1 MLRKNLIFTGLLMA
15 ALFSAPSHAQ
25 GIPPSQSAPPSSALT
40 QIEGEATNWLQALIR
55 INTTNPPGNEL
66 IAAKYIASIL
76 DKEEIQ
82 SEVIETTP
90 GRGFLVARL
99 SSSPMPDFSKA
110 LLLVAHLDV
119 VGVDRSKWT
128 VDPFGGVINGSYLYG
143 RGAIDD
149 KGMLASNLAAFIELK
164 RTNARLNRDVIFL
177 AEGDEEDGGQ
187 QGMQIAVDKYW
198 DKIAAGFALNEGGR
212 VVMKDNQV
220 KYVGVQTS
228 EKLAEKVDVIAT
240 GTSGHASMPLKDNPI
255 AHLSAAIAKIA
266 AYEPP
271 AQFDSV
277 TRAYFQ
283 AIAPTQDEE
292 TAKWIRVLETPDRG
306 DHAARIIA
314 DDNPQWNAM
323 IHDTISPTMLEAGVR
338 NNVIPAQAKAV
349 LDIRLLPGNQ
359 LTPLLAKLQ
368 ELVDDPAIRFVPES
382 NTNEPAPSSSLTS
395 DLYTSITRVASREFP
410 GAPVAPYLST
420 GATDSSFLRVRNVQC
435 YGLLPFPITQED
447 AEKMHGDNERI
458 NIDSFRKGVEF
469 LYNIVSDFAVQK

>member
-1 MLRKNLIFTGLLMA
+1 MLRKKLIFIGGLFMA
-15 ALFSAPSHAQ
+15 ALAAASLQAQ
-25 GIPPSQSAPPSSALT
+25 GVPSQFTPPSTALT
-40 QIEGEATNWLQALIR
+40 QIEGEATNWLQELIR

-66 IAAKYIASIL
+66 IAAKYIATIL
-76 DKEEIQ
+76 DKEGIH

-90 GRGFLVARL
+90 GRGFVVARL
-99 SSSPMPDFSKA
+99 SSSPIPDSSKA

-128 VDPFGGVINGSYLYG
+128 VAPFDGIINGAYLYG
-143 RGAIDD
+143 RGAVDD

-164 RTNARLNRDVIFL
+164 RSNARLNRDVIFL
-177 AEGDEEDGGQ
+177 AEGDEEDGGK
-187 QGMQIAVDKYW
+187 QGMQAAVDKYW
-198 DKIAAGFALNEGGR
+198 DKIAAGFALNEGGH
-212 VVMKDNQV
+212 VIMKDGKVQ
-220 KYVGVQTS
+220 YVGVQTS
-228 EKLAEKVDVIAT
+228 EKLAENVDVIAN
-240 GTSGHASMPLKDNPI
+240 GSSGHASMPLKDNSV

-306 DHAARIIA
+306 DHAARIIS
-314 DDNPQWNAM
+314 DDSPLWNAM

-349 LDIRLLPGNQ
+349 LNIRLLPGNQ
-359 LTPLLAKLQ
+359 LTPLLGKLQ
-368 ELVDDPAIRFVPES
+368 QLVNDPAIRFEPEP
-382 NTNEPAPSSSLTS
+382 NNNEPAPASSLTS
-395 DLYTSITRVASREFP
+395 DLYNSITRVAGKEFP
-410 GAPVAPYLST
+410 GVPVTPYLSA

-447 AEKMHGDNERI
+447 ADKMHGDNERI